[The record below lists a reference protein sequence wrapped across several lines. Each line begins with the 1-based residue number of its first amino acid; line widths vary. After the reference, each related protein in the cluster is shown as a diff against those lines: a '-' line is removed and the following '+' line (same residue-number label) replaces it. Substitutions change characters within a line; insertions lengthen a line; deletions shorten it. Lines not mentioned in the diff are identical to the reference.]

1 MRPLGATAGWNRRMY
16 SAMAYAVLVP
26 ILIFNLFPFVWIALT
41 SVKPNKDMYDVSL
54 SPFAL
59 PHVTWEHYVFLFTKI
74 RFTVWLR
81 NSLVVALGSTAISL
95 VVGAMTGYS
104 LARLRFRGSTWVATG
119 IFITYLVPPA
129 MMFIPL
135 AHVVRAL
142 GFSNS
147 ILALIL
153 TYPTFL
159 VPFCS
164 WMLMWY
170 FKTIPKEIE
179 ECAMIDGCGRIRTLI
194 RIVLPVSLPG
204 LVSAGIFAFTLSW
217 NEFLYALI
225 FIQSES
231 SKTVPVGV
239 VGQLVL
245 GDVFF
250 WGPLMAA
257 ALLGSLPVVFVYMF
271 FQRYF
276 VAGMTAGAVK
286 G

>member
-1 MRPLGATAGWNRRMY
+1 MRSLGATAGWNSRVY
-16 SAMAYAVLVP
+16 SIMAYAVLVP
-26 ILIFNLFPFVWIALT
+26 FLIFNLFPFVWITIT
-41 SVKPNKDMYDVSL
+41 SLKPNGDLYNISL

-59 PHVTWEHYVFLFTKI
+59 PRVTWEHYVYLFTKLP
-74 RFTVWLR
+74 FLVWLR
-81 NSLVVALGSTAISL
+81 NSVVVALGATVISL
-95 VVGAMTGYS
+95 IVGILTGYS
-104 LARLRFRGSTWVATG
+104 LARLRFRGSTWMATG
-119 IFITYLVPPA
+119 LFVTYLVPPA

-135 AHVVRAL
+135 AHVVQAL
-142 GFSNS
+142 GLGNS
-147 ILALIL
+147 DFALIV

-164 WMLMWY
+164 WMLMGY
-170 FKTIPKEIE
+170 FRTIPKEIE
-179 ECAMIDGCGRIRTLI
+179 ECAMMDGCGRIRTLV

-217 NEFLYALI
+217 NEFLYALV
-225 FIQSES
+225 FIQSDA

-239 VGQLVL
+239 VSQLVL

-257 ALLGSLPVVFVYMF
+257 ALLGSLPVVIVYMF

>member
-1 MRPLGATAGWNRRMY
+1 MWQVAGMNGWNRRAY
-16 SAMAYAVLVP
+16 SVMAYLVLVP
-26 ILIFNLFPFVWIALT
+26 FLLFNLFPFVWIALT
-41 SVKPNKDMYDVSL
+41 SVKPNKDMYDAAL

-59 PHVTWEHYVFLFTKI
+59 PRITLEHFRFLFTKI
-74 RFTVWLR
+74 SVLVWLR
-81 NSLVVALGSTAISL
+81 NSVIVALGATGISL
-95 VVGAMTGYS
+95 AVGILAGYS
-104 LARLRFRGSTWVATG
+104 LARLRFRGSTWMATG
-119 IFITYLVPPA
+119 VFVTYLVPPA

-142 GFSNS
+142 GLGNS
-147 ILALIL
+147 ILALIV

-159 VPFCS
+159 IPFCS
-164 WMLMWY
+164 WMLMGY

-179 ECAMIDGCGRIRTLI
+179 ECAMIDGCGRIRTLV

-217 NEFLYALI
+217 NEFLYALT
-225 FIQSES
+225 FIQSEA
-231 SKTVPVGV
+231 SKTLPVGV
-239 VGQLVL
+239 VEQLVM

-257 ALLGSLPVVFVYMF
+257 ALLGSLPVVIVYMF

>member
-1 MRPLGATAGWNRRMY
+1 MNGWNRR
-16 SAMAYAVLVP
+16 AYTIYAYLVLVP
-26 ILIFNLFPFVWIALT
+26 FLLFGLFPFVWIAIT
-41 SVKPNKDMYDVSL
+41 SVKPNKDMYDVTL

-59 PHVTWEHYVFLFTKI
+59 PRITWEHYQYLFSKIPFL
-74 RFTVWLR
+74 VWLR
-81 NSLVVALGSTAISL
+81 NSIVVALGATSISL
-95 VVGAMTGYS
+95 VVGILTGYS
-104 LARLRFRGSTWVATG
+104 LARLRFRGSTWMATG

-142 GFSNS
+142 GLANS
-147 ILALIL
+147 TLALIL

-164 WMLMWY
+164 WMLMGY

-179 ECAMIDGCGRIRTLI
+179 ECAMIDGCGRIRTLV

-225 FIQSES
+225 FIQSDS

-239 VGQLVL
+239 VSQLVL

-257 ALLGSLPVVFVYMF
+257 ALLGSLPVVIMYMF

>member
-74 RFTVWLR
+74 RFSVWLR

-95 VVGAMTGYS
+95 VVGALTGYS

-119 IFITYLVPPA
+119 IFVTYLVPPA

-164 WMLMWY
+164 WMLMGY

>member
-1 MRPLGATAGWNRRMY
+1 
-16 SAMAYAVLVP
+16 
-26 ILIFNLFPFVWIALT
+26 
-41 SVKPNKDMYDVSL
+41 
-54 SPFAL
+54 
-59 PHVTWEHYVFLFTKI
+59 
-74 RFTVWLR
+74 
-81 NSLVVALGSTAISL
+81 
-95 VVGAMTGYS
+95 
-104 LARLRFRGSTWVATG
+104 
-119 IFITYLVPPA
+119 
-129 MMFIPL
+129 MFIPL

-142 GFSNS
+142 GFANS

-164 WMLMWY
+164 WMLMGY

-179 ECAMIDGCGRIRTLI
+179 ECAMIDGCGRLRTLI

-217 NEFLYALI
+217 NEFMYALI
-225 FIQSES
+225 FIQSEG
-231 SKTVPVGV
+231 SKTIPVGV

-257 ALLGSLPVVFVYMF
+257 ALVGSLPVVIVYMF

-276 VAGMTAGAVK
+276 IAGMTAGAVK